1 MDLSQLANELQGVFD
16 AIAEQRAAEITI
28 FAASQLSMSIQERIF
43 DSGKDSGDSGIANSY
58 STKPMYANRE
68 QVGGGFKPIGKG
80 FKTESS
86 IKKGKSGVEKLRI
99 TIKSK
104 GGKSPRKD
112 TKKDRKTMY
121 LSQGYKQLRQLK
133 GRQVGFVDLRLTGS
147 LRASFR
153 TFQQG
158 DKAIV
163 AILSPKEV
171 GKADGLEERYGKKIF
186 TPSKEDEQVANDAI
200 AERVAKIFSE
210 LLK

>member
-99 TIKSK
+99 TI
-104 GGKSPRKD
+104 
-112 TKKDRKTMY
+112 
-121 LSQGYKQLRQLK
+121 
-133 GRQVGFVDLRLTGS
+133 
-147 LRASFR
+147 
-153 TFQQG
+153 
-158 DKAIV
+158 
-163 AILSPKEV
+163 
-171 GKADGLEERYGKKIF
+171 
-186 TPSKEDEQVANDAI
+186 
-200 AERVAKIFSE
+200 
-210 LLK
+210 